1 MLKLIL
7 QTMETGFKNPEKEII
22 SCKTFFFKM
31 SKQILKT
38 GFENPEKVSQVPITV
53 IRQVL
58 PITTSHDPAMC
69 QYL

>member
-1 MLKLIL
+1 
-7 QTMETGFKNPEKEII
+7 
-22 SCKTFFFKM
+22 M

-53 IRQVL
+53 IRRVL

-69 QYL
+69 SICDVAVQGEYQRKSEMLELVIEQQRDSEQ